1 MFFELPN
8 YNHYISMMSYAKNND
23 EIIEWFH
30 LFKHEYEKNVN
41 EYSNDSDALEYLYSE
56 YEKIVE
62 AYHIEYQNSGSDIK
76 LVIKM
81 LFE

>member
-8 YNHYISMMSYAKNND
+8 YNHYICMMSCAKNND

-30 LFKHEYEKNVN
+30 LLKHEHEKNVN
-41 EYSNDSDALEYLYSE
+41 EYINDPDALEYLYSE

-62 AYHIEYQNSGSDIK
+62 AYHREYQNSGSDIK